1 MANFTENLNLKK
13 PLQTE
18 FYNVDDF
25 NENADIIDEN
35 LGEVLKHCENYSNP
49 HKTTA
54 DSVKASKMF
63 TSGEINTY
71 TTLLDACNALKYG
84 GGFVVSSVSPICN
97 ADDYPQKGYEY
108 AFNVV
113 CESNGARKA
122 VIAYMYHGGRM
133 NVFQR
138 NIFNGAWETEW
149 KSTDESYLSLSGGT
163 ITGSLGIGGGI
174 ASFGAIEQYLSL
186 AHKEAPNSNNYRNF
200 SISNGAEVEDSL
212 ILHEVRNGTE
222 VAAYR
227 IFGEHN
233 KHLMGVSFIGVTESY
248 SGTGLNTYDATAK
261 KDISK
266 LDFDFDFPVKILM
279 MGRRTFLPK
288 GTGNVNDGAG
298 TSEDAYH
305 YVNTA
310 PINIET
316 LLLNDYNGKGITT
329 KVPLHSENNY
339 ATIAVSADR
348 RHITITSDIAIQG
361 MNESGGYYY
370 YIAMG

>member
-1 MANFTENLNLKK
+1 MANFTDNLNLKK

-35 LGEVLKHCENYSNP
+35 LWEAMKHCENYSNP

-84 GGFVVSSVSPICN
+84 GGFVVSSVSPICT
-97 ADDYPQKGYEY
+97 ADDYPEKGYEF
-108 AFNVV
+108 AFYVA
-113 CESNGARKA
+113 CEANEARKA
-122 VIAYMYHGGRM
+122 VIAYMYHGSKM

-138 NIFNGAWETEW
+138 NIFNGAWETAW

-163 ITGSLGIGGGI
+163 LTGGLGINGGI

-186 AHKEAPNSNNYRNF
+186 AHKEAPESNNYRNF

-212 ILHEVRNGTE
+212 ILHEVRNGDE

-233 KHLMGVSFIGVTESY
+233 IKALGFSQ
-248 SGTGLNTYDATAK
+248 TA
-261 KDISK
+261 
-266 LDFDFDFPVKILM
+266 
-279 MGRRTFLPK
+279 
-288 GTGNVNDGAG
+288 TGNYGGGGGYGEQNAIIINMDIIPSILILGALSETGGTDSTKGGRIGIVQYGSHEMPTFSNGG
-298 TSEDAYH
+298 TSEC
-305 YVNTA
+305 YVEWTETATGGCTAKIWSTTNAAHGFNTTGVTYQWNA
-310 PINIET
+310 F
-316 LLLNDYNGKGITT
+316 
-329 KVPLHSENNY
+329 
-339 ATIAVSADR
+339 R
-348 RHITITSDIAIQG
+348 
-361 MNESGGYYY
+361 
-370 YIAMG
+370 